1 MRTREA
7 NVITTLI
14 VDDELDMRT
23 LVRLVLELK
32 GDGFE
37 VVGEAADGAEALDE
51 WLKLGP
57 PTMPDVVILDNR
69 MPKLSGIEVAQKILE
84 QVPDQKI
91 ILYSAHLNDDVRA
104 EAAELGITECLTKT
118 EIRDLPD
125 VLKKL
130 SEK

>member
-1 MRTREA
+1 M
-7 NVITTLI
+7 ITTLI

-37 VVGEAADGAEALDE
+37 VVAEAADGAEALDA
-51 WLKLGP
+51 WTGLNP

-69 MPKLSGIEVAQKILE
+69 MPKLSGLEVAQKILE
-84 QVPDQKI
+84 QHPNQKI
-91 ILYSAHLNDDVRA
+91 VLYSAHLNDEVRA

-118 EIRDLPD
+118 EIRDLPE

-130 SEK
+130 SEQ